1 MDFEDLTK
9 ETNIGGIWMKKQL
22 GLEVL
27 DYPFLGYREIMAVL
41 KCTATVAYEVIDDVM
56 NGKDENGSPLVDQS
70 KMPPFKS
77 KKIPTSVFCK
87 KYGIRKKLKK

>member
-1 MDFEDLTK
+1 MNE
-9 ETNIGGIWMKKQL
+9 KQL

-70 KMPPFKS
+70 KCHRSSRRKYLHQC
-77 KKIPTSVFCK
+77 SVK
-87 KYGIRKKLKK
+87 NTEYEKN